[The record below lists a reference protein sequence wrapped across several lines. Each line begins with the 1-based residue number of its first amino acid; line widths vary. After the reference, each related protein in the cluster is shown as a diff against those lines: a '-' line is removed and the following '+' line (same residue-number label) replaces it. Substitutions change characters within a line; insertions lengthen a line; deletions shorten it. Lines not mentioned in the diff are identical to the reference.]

1 MKKIIVGENDKDQR
15 ADRFLS
21 KLLPN
26 ANKNFIMKMMRKK
39 NIVNNNKKMNAS
51 DILKKGDEITIYFS
65 DETFEKFSKKDN
77 TYAHINLDIVYEDE
91 NILVVDKANGLLSHS
106 ASNNREKNLID
117 GVVAYLI
124 ESGQY
129 NPRNENS
136 FVPALC
142 NRLDRNTA
150 GLVIVGKNAL
160 ALKTINE
167 KIRQRDF
174 KKIYNAIV
182 LGKFTYN
189 GLLEDRMV
197 KDDKKNRTNIVKS
210 KDGILMQSE
219 VKPIITGE
227 RYSLVEIDLI
237 TGRTHQIRAQ
247 LANLKHP
254 IIGDPKYGSY
264 SANRKLESLDMK
276 NHQLLA
282 SVEMILPKMDGDLE
296 YLSNK
301 KFTSKYKSKL
311 MEVYKKLDE

>member
-1 MKKIIVGENDKDQR
+1 MKKTIVGENDKGQR

-26 ANKNFIMKMMRKK
+26 ANKNFIMKMIRKK
-39 NIVNNNKKMNAS
+39 NIVNNSKRMNAS
-51 DILKKGDEITIYFS
+51 DILNKGDEITIYFS
-65 DETFEKFSKKDN
+65 DETFEKFSKRDN

-91 NILVVDKANGLLSHS
+91 NILVVDKASGLLSHS

-117 GVVAYLI
+117 GVIAYLI

-129 NPRNENS
+129 SPRNENS
-136 FVPALC
+136 FIPALC

-150 GLVIVGKNAL
+150 GLVIVGKNAV

-167 KIRQRDF
+167 KIRERDF

-182 LGKFTYN
+182 LGNFTFN
-189 GLLEDRMV
+189 GLIEDRMV

-210 KDGILMQSE
+210 KDGILMQSD
-219 VKPIITGE
+219 VKPIIAGE
-227 RYSLVEIDLI
+227 KYSLVEIDLI

-247 LANLKHP
+247 LAHLNHP
-254 IIGDPKYGSY
+254 ILGDPKYGSY
-264 SANRKLESLDMK
+264 SANRKLDSLDMK

-282 SVEMILPKMDGDLE
+282 SVEMILPELDGELK

-301 KFTSKYKSKL
+301 KFTSKYKAKL
-311 MEVYKKLDE
+311 MGVFKELNE

>member
-1 MKKIIVGENDKDQR
+1 MKKIIVGENDKGQR

-26 ANKNFIMKMMRKK
+26 ANKNFIMKMIRKK
-39 NIVNNNKKMNAS
+39 NIVNNSKRMNAS
-51 DILKKGDEITIYFS
+51 DILNKGDEITIYFS
-65 DETFEKFSKKDN
+65 DETFEKFSKRDN

-91 NILVVDKANGLLSHS
+91 NILVVDKASGLLSHS

-117 GVVAYLI
+117 GVIAYLI

-129 NPRNENS
+129 SPRNENS
-136 FVPALC
+136 FIPALC

-150 GLVIVGKNAL
+150 GLVIVGKNAV

-167 KIRQRDF
+167 KIRERDF

-182 LGKFTYN
+182 LGNFTFN
-189 GLLEDRMV
+189 GLIEDRMV

-210 KDGILMQSE
+210 KDGTLMQSD
-219 VKPIITGE
+219 VKPIIAGE
-227 RYSLVEIDLI
+227 KYSLVEIDLI

-247 LANLKHP
+247 LAHLNHP
-254 IIGDPKYGSY
+254 ILGDPKYGSY
-264 SANRKLESLDMK
+264 SANRKLDSLDMK

-282 SVEMILPKMDGDLE
+282 SVEMILPELDGELK

-301 KFTSKYKSKL
+301 KFTSKYKAKL
-311 MEVYKKLDE
+311 MEVFKELNE

>member
-1 MKKIIVGENDKDQR
+1 MKKIIVGENDKGQR

-26 ANKNFIMKMMRKK
+26 ANKNFIMKMIRKK
-39 NIVNNNKKMNAS
+39 NIVNNSKRMNAS
-51 DILKKGDEITIYFS
+51 DILNKGDEITIYFS

-91 NILVVDKANGLLSHS
+91 NILVVDKASGLLSHS

-117 GVVAYLI
+117 GVIAYLI

-129 NPRNENS
+129 SPRNENS
-136 FVPALC
+136 FIPALC

-150 GLVIVGKNAL
+150 GLVIVGKNAV

-167 KIRQRDF
+167 KIRERDF

-182 LGKFTYN
+182 LGNFTFN
-189 GLLEDRMV
+189 GLIEDRMV

-210 KDGILMQSE
+210 KDGTLMQSD
-219 VKPIITGE
+219 VKPIIAGE
-227 RYSLVEIDLI
+227 KYSLVEIDLI

-247 LANLKHP
+247 LAHLNHP
-254 IIGDPKYGSY
+254 ILGDPKYGSY
-264 SANRKLESLDMK
+264 SANRKLDILDMK

-282 SVEMILPKMDGDLE
+282 SVEMILPQMEGDLE